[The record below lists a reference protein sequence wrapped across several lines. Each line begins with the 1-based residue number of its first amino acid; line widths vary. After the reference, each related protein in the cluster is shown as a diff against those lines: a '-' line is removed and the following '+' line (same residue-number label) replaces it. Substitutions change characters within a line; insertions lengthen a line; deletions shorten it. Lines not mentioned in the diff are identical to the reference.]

1 MGDASF
7 PRGPTAW
14 SQGPLRLQ
22 DIRGSSPFSDIE
34 LFWDLWIPWLPW
46 PLSFSFSANS
56 VSPLG
61 VGLWWG
67 WEPLQPFP
75 SLGLC
80 LGTPPRQ
87 GPTPPL
93 LQSTH
98 PGESLLV
105 SAGGV
110 GAPLSSNT
118 SLQRAWAL
126 GNKSREPPTG
136 LPEPTPCAPR
146 VGEQE
151 SIRRRHDIPETQ
163 NTAGSA
169 AASHSALVFQD
180 AFWAKYTGEPWEGP
194 ALGREGVPGTPGRD
208 ALR

>member
-1 MGDASF
+1 MSPHVGPTLGPQRGAWGGHHRSAGNLSLPWAAKMGDASF

-80 LGTPPRQ
+80 LGAPPHARDPRPLFSSLPTQ
-87 GPTPPL
+87 GNP
-93 LQSTH
+93 
-98 PGESLLV
+98 
-105 SAGGV
+105 
-110 GAPLSSNT
+110 
-118 SLQRAWAL
+118 
-126 GNKSREPPTG
+126 
-136 LPEPTPCAPR
+136 
-146 VGEQE
+146 
-151 SIRRRHDIPETQ
+151 
-163 NTAGSA
+163 
-169 AASHSALVFQD
+169 F
-180 AFWAKYTGEPWEGP
+180 
-194 ALGREGVPGTPGRD
+194 
-208 ALR
+208 